1 VLKPGRNLLFPFVHN
16 DIQPKEKH
24 MATTTSSTSKRQVK
38 PKVAART
45 STPDAVK
52 LLTNDHAEVKKMFKE
67 FEKRADKSD
76 TSGKV
81 EVANKICMELMIHT
95 QVEEELFYP
104 AARAALKDEDLMNE
118 AKVEHDS
125 AKDLIAQ
132 IQSMDPEDAMYDA
145 KVIVLGEYIE
155 HHVKEEEKEM
165 FPKMKKAKCDL
176 EELGEKM
183 AARKK
188 ALQKDFMKLDGQLNP
203 EFLRSMALKMHT
215 RH

>member
-1 VLKPGRNLLFPFVHN
+1 
-16 DIQPKEKH
+16 
-24 MATTTSSTSKRQVK
+24 MATTTTSTSKRPVK
-38 PKVAART
+38 TKTSART
-45 STPDAVK
+45 SANDAVR
-52 LLTNDHAEVKKMFKE
+52 LLMKDHAEVKKMFKE
-67 FEKRADKSD
+67 FEKLASKSD
-76 TSGKV
+76 TNGKV
-81 EVANKICMELMIHT
+81 AVANKICMELIIHT
-95 QVEEELFYP
+95 QVEEEVFYP
-104 AARAALKDEDLMNE
+104 AARAAIDDEDMMNE

-165 FPKMKKAKCDL
+165 FPKVKKAKCDL

-188 ALQKDFMKLDGQLNP
+188 DLQHGFMKLNGSLDEQHLKS
-203 EFLRSMALKMHT
+203 LALKMTTKH
-215 RH
+215 

>member
-1 VLKPGRNLLFPFVHN
+1 
-16 DIQPKEKH
+16 
-24 MATTTSSTSKRQVK
+24 MATTTTSTSKRPVK
-38 PKVAART
+38 TKTSART
-45 STPDAVK
+45 SANDAVK
-52 LLTNDHAEVKKMFKE
+52 LLMKDHAEVKKMFKE
-67 FEKRADKSD
+67 FEKLASKSD
-76 TSGKV
+76 TNGKV
-81 EVANKICMELMIHT
+81 AVANKICMELIIHT
-95 QVEEELFYP
+95 QVEEEVFYP
-104 AARAALKDEDLMNE
+104 VARAAINDEDMMNE

-165 FPKMKKAKCDL
+165 FPKVKKAKCDL

-188 ALQKDFMKLDGQLNP
+188 DLQHGFMKLNGSLDEQHLKS
-203 EFLRSMALKMHT
+203 LALKMYTKH
-215 RH
+215 

>member
-1 VLKPGRNLLFPFVHN
+1 
-16 DIQPKEKH
+16 
-24 MATTTSSTSKRQVK
+24 MATTTTSTSKRPVK
-38 PKVAART
+38 TKTSART
-45 STPDAVK
+45 SANDAVK
-52 LLTNDHAEVKKMFKE
+52 LLMKDHAEVKKMFKE
-67 FEKRADKSD
+67 FEKLASKSD
-76 TSGKV
+76 TNGKV
-81 EVANKICMELMIHT
+81 AVANKICMELIIHT
-95 QVEEELFYP
+95 QVEEEVFYP
-104 AARAALKDEDLMNE
+104 VARAAIDDEDMMNE

-165 FPKMKKAKCDL
+165 FPKVKKAKCDL

-188 ALQKDFMKLDGQLNP
+188 DLQHGFMKLNGSLDEQHLKS
-203 EFLRSMALKMHT
+203 LALKMYTKH
-215 RH
+215 

>member
-1 VLKPGRNLLFPFVHN
+1 
-16 DIQPKEKH
+16 
-24 MATTTSSTSKRQVK
+24 MATTTTSTSKRPVK
-38 PKVAART
+38 SKTSART
-45 STPDAVK
+45 SANDAVK
-52 LLTNDHAEVKKMFKE
+52 LLMKDHAEVKKMFKE
-67 FEKRADKSD
+67 FEKLASKSD
-76 TSGKV
+76 TNGKV
-81 EVANKICMELMIHT
+81 AVANKICMELIIHT
-95 QVEEELFYP
+95 QVEEEVFYP
-104 AARAALKDEDLMNE
+104 VARAAIDDEDMMNE

-165 FPKMKKAKCDL
+165 FPKVKKAKCDL

-188 ALQKDFMKLDGQLNP
+188 DLQHGFMKLNGSLDEQHLKS
-203 EFLRSMALKMHT
+203 LALKMYTKH
-215 RH
+215 

>member
-1 VLKPGRNLLFPFVHN
+1 
-16 DIQPKEKH
+16 
-24 MATTTSSTSKRQVK
+24 MATTTTSTSKRPVK
-38 PKVAART
+38 TKTSART
-45 STPDAVK
+45 SANDAVK
-52 LLTNDHAEVKKMFKE
+52 LLMKDHAEVKKMFKE
-67 FEKRADKSD
+67 FEKLASKSD
-76 TSGKV
+76 TNGKV
-81 EVANKICMELMIHT
+81 AVANKICMELIIHT
-95 QVEEELFYP
+95 QVEEEVFYP
-104 AARAALKDEDLMNE
+104 AARAAIDDEDMMNE

-165 FPKMKKAKCDL
+165 FPKVKKAKCDL

-188 ALQKDFMKLDGQLNP
+188 DLQHGFMKLNGSLDEQHLKS
-203 EFLRSMALKMHT
+203 LALKMTTKH
-215 RH
+215 

>member
-1 VLKPGRNLLFPFVHN
+1 
-16 DIQPKEKH
+16 
-24 MATTTSSTSKRQVK
+24 MATTTTSTSKRPVK
-38 PKVAART
+38 SKTSART
-45 STPDAVK
+45 SANDAVK
-52 LLTNDHAEVKKMFKE
+52 LLMKDHAEVKKMFKE
-67 FEKRADKSD
+67 FEKLASKSD
-76 TSGKV
+76 TNGKV
-81 EVANKICMELMIHT
+81 AVANKICMELIIHT
-95 QVEEELFYP
+95 QVEEEVFYP
-104 AARAALKDEDLMNE
+104 VARAAIDDEDMMNE

-165 FPKMKKAKCDL
+165 FPKVKKAKCDL

-188 ALQKDFMKLDGQLNP
+188 DLQHGFMKLNGSLDEQHLKS
-203 EFLRSMALKMHT
+203 LALKMTTKH
-215 RH
+215 

>member
-1 VLKPGRNLLFPFVHN
+1 
-16 DIQPKEKH
+16 
-24 MATTTSSTSKRQVK
+24 MATTTTSTSKRPVK
-38 PKVAART
+38 TKTSART
-45 STPDAVK
+45 SANDAVK
-52 LLTNDHAEVKKMFKE
+52 LLMKDHAEVKKMFKE
-67 FEKRADKSD
+67 FEKLASKSD
-76 TSGKV
+76 TNGKV
-81 EVANKICMELMIHT
+81 AVANKICMELIIHT
-95 QVEEELFYP
+95 QVEEEVFYP
-104 AARAALKDEDLMNE
+104 AARAAIDDEDMMNE

-165 FPKMKKAKCDL
+165 FPKVKKAKCDL

-188 ALQKDFMKLDGQLNP
+188 DLQHGFMKLNGSLDEQHLKS
-203 EFLRSMALKMHT
+203 LALKMYTKH
-215 RH
+215 

>member
-1 VLKPGRNLLFPFVHN
+1 
-16 DIQPKEKH
+16 
-24 MATTTSSTSKRQVK
+24 MATTTTSTSKRPVK
-38 PKVAART
+38 TKTSART
-45 STPDAVK
+45 SANDAVK
-52 LLTNDHAEVKKMFKE
+52 LLMKDHAEVKKMFKE
-67 FEKRADKSD
+67 FEKLASKSD
-76 TSGKV
+76 TNGKV
-81 EVANKICMELMIHT
+81 AVANKICMELIIHT
-95 QVEEELFYP
+95 QVEEEVFYP
-104 AARAALKDEDLMNE
+104 VARAAIDDEDMMNE

-165 FPKMKKAKCDL
+165 FPKVKKAKCDL

-188 ALQKDFMKLDGQLNP
+188 DLQHGFMKLNGSLDEQHLKS
-203 EFLRSMALKMHT
+203 LALKMTTKH
-215 RH
+215 